1 MNSQKLLKFKEK
13 LEEIATYNNKTVTPE
28 EFSEFF
34 RDLKQSTLKNGIS
47 MPEIFKYS
55 GNQLD
60 FRRRMQEY
68 DNYADRRRV
77 LDDAIYSLCDSFD
90 KLEFMQTNNRQI
102 PDRKNLIKNLKERRE
117 IVTKYGSIL
126 YYAH

>member
-90 KLEFMQTNNRQI
+90 K
-102 PDRKNLIKNLKERRE
+102 
-117 IVTKYGSIL
+117 
-126 YYAH
+126 